1 MKIII
6 ENKKESFIYNL
17 LKTIGNKGYGI
28 RMAKGNRYK
37 IDGLN
42 YDESKTDEDQDQ
54 TILMNDIVQVC
65 ELYGIEYKIK

>member
-6 ENKKESFIYNL
+6 KNKKESFIHNL

-37 IDGLN
+37 VDGLRH
-42 YDESKTDEDQDQ
+42 DESKPDEDQDQ
-54 TILMNDIVQVC
+54 IILMNDIVQVC
-65 ELYGIEYKIK
+65 ELYGVEYKIK

>member
-28 RMAKGNRYK
+28 RIAKGNKYK
-37 IDGLN
+37 IDGLK
-42 YDESKTDEDQDQ
+42 YDENKPTEEQDE